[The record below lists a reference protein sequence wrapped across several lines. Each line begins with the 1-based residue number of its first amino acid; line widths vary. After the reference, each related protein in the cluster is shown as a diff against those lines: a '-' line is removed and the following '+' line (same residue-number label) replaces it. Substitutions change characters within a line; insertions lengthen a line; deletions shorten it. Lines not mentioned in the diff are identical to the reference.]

1 MKGCKKILGIVL
13 VVSLLAGSLPT
24 MGKAD
29 AAAKK
34 VTALKS
40 KKMTVTVGKKATI
53 KLKNKVKKHKYTYKS
68 NKKKIATVSKKGV
81 VKGIKKGT
89 AKITVKEIYKKKGKK
104 KKTTRKVG
112 VVTVKVKAKD
122 VGPVVT
128 PAPVIP
134 TPTPAVPTPSDDN
147 KTTATP
153 TPSPKKYEITHEDFN
168 YEGLDMERMS
178 SIKER
183 MEASA
188 ASGQAI
194 KLVAFAFDD
203 GPVAWNT
210 AKDST
215 AKRIIDALV
224 NNGQNGTFFYWGN
237 RINSGSQQEI
247 IYAKE
252 KGCEIA
258 NHTYSHPYLTQTTTA
273 NIQSEVERCR
283 AKLEE
288 LTGYKNFLLRLPY
301 LAYND
306 RVKAAIKVPLISCG
320 VDSGDW
326 DNGTYDSVMQKMRT
340 AESTGKLENSI
351 ILMHE
356 NYDFTAQAVETLVPE
371 LKAKGYEIVSVS
383 ELAYLKGK
391 TLQAGYVYTYIN

>member
-1 MKGCKKILGIVL
+1 MKRCKKILGIVL
-13 VVSLLAGSLPT
+13 ALSLLAGSLPI
-24 MGKAD
+24 MGKTD

-34 VTALKS
+34 VTGLKT
-40 KKMTVTVGKKATI
+40 KKITVTVGKKATI
-53 KLKNKVKKHKYTYKS
+53 KLKNKIKKHKYTYKT

-89 AKITVKEIYKKKGKK
+89 AKITVKETYQVKK
-104 KKTTRKVG
+104 KKKTRKVG

-122 VGPVVT
+122 VGPAIT
-128 PAPVIP
+128 PVPA
-134 TPTPAVPTPSDDN
+134 TPTPTPSDDN
-147 KTTATP
+147 KVTVTP
-153 TPSPKKYEITHEDFN
+153 TPTPAPKKYDITHEDFN
-168 YEGLDMERMS
+168 YEGLDMERMN

-203 GPVAWNT
+203 GPVTWST
-210 AKDST
+210 TKDST

-224 NNGQNGTFFYWGN
+224 NNGQNGTFFYWGS

-247 IYAKE
+247 VYAKE

-258 NHTYSHPYLTQTTTA
+258 NHTYSHPYLTQVTTA

-326 DNGTYDSVMQKMRT
+326 DSGTYDSVMQKMRT